1 MQCLPLLR
9 VVVQWSQP
17 LNYSPARSTSSSHLI
32 IMPLISCSNWSLPL
46 KYDSTI
52 WSFIKKLFFWNCW
65 ERFCVL
71 KKACSMFCWRRL
83 RRNKRRK
90 KRGGKEETSG
100 SHYHS
105 FLCRGAWGGPRT
117 PASPARTAGPAPAVH
132 FTEQWAAL
140 AEGPWDG
147 ARAGDPP
154 PPLSDT
160 APACLC
166 MNTTEQTS

>member
-1 MQCLPLLR
+1 MRCLPLLR

-32 IMPLISCSNWSLPL
+32 IMPLISCSNWPLPL

-71 KKACSMFCWRRL
+71 KKSLQCVLLEKIEKKSEKKE
-83 RRNKRRK
+83 KR
-90 KRGGKEETSG
+90 GKEETSG

-105 FLCRGAWGGPRT
+105 FLCRGACGGPRA
-117 PASPARTAGPAPAVH
+117 PAAPAHTAGPAPVVPS
-132 FTEQWAAL
+132 TEQWAAL
-140 AEGPWDG
+140 AEGARDG
-147 ARAGDPP
+147 AGAGDP

-166 MNTTEQTS
+166 INTTEQTS